1 MPAPR
6 FPAFCGAAPRGAED
20 GVGCAC
26 RTGKRAT
33 SEQSPLCSDVFFAF
47 GRLHLSQKSR
57 RRTAPLLLFFR
68 KRPRSARL
76 FACKRSHNGSLSLP
90 AFRGRRASRRGGWGG
105 ARVPH
110 RKTRHVGASSVSLA
124 PAFFILFQNPERA
137 HAAAPP
143 FPQKA
148 PLGSPVRLQARSQ
161 RLAVATGLLRLPR
174 LAARKDRPGH
184 GAPEE
189 AASHFQLPDKRGL
202 KPRDIVLII
211 KQDQSTRLADKTR
224 EVRSRKCF
232 SGNHNIIL
240 TRSGQRE
247 FVFPY
252 VKAAIFVVCKE
263 SACPSFPR
271 AGHFFSSAPL
281 PRSSRFAAPLHATI
295 AHGENRVQ
303 TVSVPQGRYAR
314 GAPARRPHGRKRRAR
329 GGGEAGAAG
338 CPRPPCARHNRIRR
352 A

>member
-90 AFRGRRASRRGGWGG
+90 AFRAPPRLAARGMGRG
-105 ARVPH
+105 ARAAPENTPRRSKLCIACSGFFH
-110 RKTRHVGASSVSLA
+110 FYSKIRSALTPLLLLFRKRPRSARLFACKRAHNGSLSL
-124 PAFFILFQNPERA
+124 PAF
-137 HAAAPP
+137 
-143 FPQKA
+143 
-148 PLGSPVRLQARSQ
+148 
-161 RLAVATGLLRLPR
+161 LRLPR

-189 AASHFQLPDKRGL
+189 AASHFQLPTNGD
-202 KPRDIVLII
+202 
-211 KQDQSTRLADKTR
+211 
-224 EVRSRKCF
+224 
-232 SGNHNIIL
+232 
-240 TRSGQRE
+240 
-247 FVFPY
+247 
-252 VKAAIFVVCKE
+252 
-263 SACPSFPR
+263 
-271 AGHFFSSAPL
+271 
-281 PRSSRFAAPLHATI
+281 
-295 AHGENRVQ
+295 
-303 TVSVPQGRYAR
+303 
-314 GAPARRPHGRKRRAR
+314 
-329 GGGEAGAAG
+329 
-338 CPRPPCARHNRIRR
+338 
-352 A
+352 